1 MRSILS
7 AILAALVAISP
18 NAFGAPPLRTPGPL
32 EIGDYFR
39 INRVT
44 QLALSSDGKALAYVV
59 RTGSLLSYYSDK
71 LSAAEKQKA
80 NRVYLRSLSKN
91 ATPVLVGSLSD
102 ALRLKWIPGT
112 RELAFLSG
120 RSGQVQVHSYDTV
133 TGVTRQLTHCADAVE
148 KFSFAPNGRTLA
160 YMSRSRP
167 DSAASLYDQ
176 FRDAERGIVVD
187 PDSTSMHDFVNPSW
201 GSDARPAPAS
211 LWVMRAGDEPAKVPL
226 PGEPGGYNGSFFWSS
241 DSRLL
246 SVTYVSREMAR
257 SLLGKIRTSMGVFEL
272 DTQRFQL
279 LAEAAS
285 PVDGRPGIWF
295 EGGEWIP
302 GRHALL
308 IRRITET
315 DPWVSKSF
323 PDWTVMEVS
332 KELPLEASVWHPVQ
346 TYGDT
351 IFLPVK
357 SSSILVEKTT
367 AGVHS
372 LYELRNEGIERA
384 KLVDGV
390 KGSSSL
396 FGLSADFDT
405 AAFVNESL
413 TQPPE
418 IYCRRGNRP
427 AERLTHLNDEI
438 ADRIG
443 YTAREVTWKST
454 DGAIAKG
461 WLLEPRG
468 SSKEK
473 PWPMITH
480 THGGPGFAYTD
491 SFAPYFEIW
500 PYPFEVLAAQGIAI
514 FIPNYRGTQT
524 YGRATASPRNI
535 AGEPMGDIVSGIKTL
550 IASGVADPAR
560 LGITG
565 HSHGAWLG
573 PLTMAR
579 ERIFR
584 ASSFAEG
591 TANAVVMYETMS
603 GDLNRHVHDA
613 TFGVSLYDS
622 PERYIETSPDL
633 YFKGLSTASLF
644 EGGAWSQAIDML
656 GMAKAARRFG
666 APNELI
672 VYPQSGHNLALPAI
686 QRDSAQRNLDW
697 FAFWLN
703 GYENPDPV
711 KAEQYKRWHA
721 MRDQQKASVAA
732 AVRAKGRS

>member
-7 AILAALVAISP
+7 AVVAAIVTMDQ
-18 NAFGAPPLRTPGPL
+18 NAFGAMPPRTSGTL
-32 EIGDYFR
+32 EIADYFR
-39 INRVT
+39 ISHVT
-44 QLALSSDGKALAYVV
+44 QLALTSDGKVLAYVV
-59 RTGSLLSYYSDK
+59 QAGSLSSYYSDK
-71 LSAAEKQKA
+71 LSAAERQKT
-80 NRVYLRSLSKN
+80 NRVYLQSLSKD
-91 ATPVLVGSLSD
+91 ATPVLVESLAD

-120 RSGQVQVHSYDTV
+120 RSGLAQVYSYDTV
-133 TGVTRQLTHCADAVE
+133 RGETRQLTHGADAVE
-148 KFSFAPNGRTLA
+148 KFSFAPDGRTLA
-160 YMSRSRP
+160 YLTRPRP

-176 FRDAERGIVVD
+176 FRDAERGIVID
-187 PDSTSMHDFVNPSW
+187 TDSTSMHDFVNPSW
-201 GSDARPAPAS
+201 GAAARPSPAS
-211 LWVMRAGDEPAKVPL
+211 LWVLQAGGEPTKVPV
-226 PGEPGGYNGSFFWSS
+226 PGEPGGSNGSFFWSS

-246 SVTYVSREMAR
+246 SVTYVLRDMPA
-257 SLLGKIRTSMGVFEL
+257 SLLGTIRTSLGVFEL
-272 DTQRFQL
+272 GTLGFQT
-279 LAEAAS
+279 LAAAAQ
-285 PVDGRPGIWF
+285 PVDERPGMWF

-323 PDWTVMEVS
+323 PDWTVMDIS
-332 KELPLEASVWHPVQ
+332 KGLPLEASVWHPVQ
-346 TYGDT
+346 TYGNT

-357 SSSILVEKTT
+357 SSRILVENTVE
-367 AGVHS
+367 GVHS
-372 LYELRNEGIERA
+372 LYEIKNEGIERA
-384 KLVDGV
+384 KWVDGL

-396 FGLSADFDT
+396 VGLSADFDT

-418 IYCRRGNRP
+418 IYFRRSNRP

-438 ADRIG
+438 AHRIG

-454 DGAIAKG
+454 DGAAAKG
-461 WLLEPRG
+461 WLLEPG
-468 SSKEK
+468 ESSKHK

-480 THGGPGFAYTD
+480 THGGPAFAYTN

-500 PYPFEVLAAQGIAI
+500 PYPFEVLADRGIAI
-514 FIPNYRGTQT
+514 FIPNYRGTQS
-524 YGRATASPRNI
+524 YGRATASPKNI
-535 AGEPMGDIVSGIKTL
+535 VGEPMGDIVSGIKTL
-550 IASGVADPAR
+550 IAGGVADPTR

-565 HSHGAWLG
+565 QSHGAWLG

-591 TANAVVMYETMS
+591 NANAVVMYETMS
-603 GDLNRHVHDA
+603 GDLNRQVHDA

-622 PERYIETSPDL
+622 PERYIEASPDL

-644 EGGAWSQAIDML
+644 EGGAQSQAIDML

-666 APNELI
+666 VPNEFI
-672 VYPQSGHNLALPAI
+672 IYPKTGHNPGLSAI

-703 GYENPDPV
+703 GYEDPDPL
-711 KAEQYKRWHA
+711 KAEQYKRWRA
-721 MRDQQKASVAA
+721 MRDQQEASLSAT
-732 AVRAKGRS
+732 AKGRS